1 MAKVFLISEQTIK
14 QHTLINDNVD
24 GVYLAPAI
32 EMAQDID
39 LTSLIGQDLID
50 KLSELVL
57 ENKMGMDENKHYQTL
72 LDKYITPYL
81 CWLITSNIQIAI
93 NYKLTNSGVVENTD
107 ERIQRLSYN
116 DSVALL
122 NQYQHYANAYATKLL
137 DYLCDNHEKFPE
149 YKHCDTDDLQLC
161 NIYLPK

>member
-1 MAKVFLISEQTIK
+1 MVIWQRYFLISEQTIK

-72 LDKYITPYL
+72 LDKYITPPL
-81 CWLITSNIQIAI
+81 FML
-93 NYKLTNSGVVENTD
+93 V
-107 ERIQRLSYN
+107 
-116 DSVALL
+116 
-122 NQYQHYANAYATKLL
+122 
-137 DYLCDNHEKFPE
+137 DN
-149 YKHCDTDDLQLC
+149 L
-161 NIYLPK
+161 